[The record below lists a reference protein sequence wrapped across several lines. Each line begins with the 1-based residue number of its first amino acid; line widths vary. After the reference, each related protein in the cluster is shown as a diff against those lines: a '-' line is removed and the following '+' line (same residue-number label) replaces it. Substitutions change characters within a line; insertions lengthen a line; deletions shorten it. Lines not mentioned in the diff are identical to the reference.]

1 VSSAQDR
8 LSELSRQL
16 TVIAEQLSDLAI
28 DNLRAAV
35 ELGDHESAAVA
46 RTERRITR
54 ARRSVEK
61 AAVLLS
67 EPREPEGDEG

>member
-1 VSSAQDR
+1 MSFPQDR
-8 LSELSRQL
+8 LSELSGQL
-16 TVIAEQLSDLAI
+16 TAIAEQLGDLAI
-28 DNLRAAV
+28 DSLRAAL
-35 ELGDHESAAVA
+35 ELGDDGSVAAA

-67 EPREPEGDEG
+67 ERQEPEGDEV